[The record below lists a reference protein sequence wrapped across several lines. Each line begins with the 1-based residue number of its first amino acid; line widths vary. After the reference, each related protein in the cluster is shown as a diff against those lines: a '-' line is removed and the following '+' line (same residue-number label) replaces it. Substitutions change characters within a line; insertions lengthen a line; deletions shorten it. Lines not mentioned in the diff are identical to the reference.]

1 MNGDEAQSNPLPPG
15 FDDVE
20 PLALTG
26 CGQIYRARVATADG
40 RVEQVAVTLV
50 DAPMRGRDAK
60 RLRSDCLGAVAINS
74 EPGVLAVRDLGFT
87 KDHRPFLVTDV
98 VLPGTLAT
106 RIEQQGALPVGEVVA
121 LGLTLARALQAAHR
135 NGILHLGVAPD
146 VVFPT
151 PEGPALGHFGLAWAV
166 RPPSQPDVPATAIM
180 HAPRELFG
188 WSGPTV
194 GSDTY
199 GLASVLRTALT
210 GRAPFETEARTGRA
224 ALYHRLVQGA
234 PPKLHHPG
242 VPEQL
247 ATLLDRMMDPDAAR
261 RPALDDVTRTL
272 EEVARIPGLMAARPP
287 AAAPPQQARGLT
299 PPAALVAQ
307 GLMPQPQSAPPTPPQ
322 PLPEPI
328 LGAPQ
333 PQSAP
338 LVPPRPLSELV
349 LGAPQ
354 PVIAHQPQAPA
365 PAPTQQPPSLT
376 PPAPATQSPSIPA
389 PQAPAP
395 ARQPA
400 AQAQP
405 LAAQPSLAPQ
415 APPAPPQ
422 QPAFPSQPAAPP
434 HLASPMPT
442 AHVAVPAPQDFAQQ
456 PTLLVPPPPE
466 HGAPPFAQQAQPNEF
481 PIPRPTPPTTSA
493 TTPPKPQP
501 VEPRRRNTGLV
512 LLVAAGAT
520 ALAAGVA
527 WGVATA
533 PKKAAQSAGSGPVV
547 TVSPFSGA
555 KLAEYQVTDAK
566 AAAASGADVTVTW
579 SAPRVTAG
587 VQSYIVVVNLHNQSV
602 QSTTVAGQTLTA
614 RFKGLTPST
623 TYCVSVVTF
632 AVAPGDSGPHTAPP
646 NQCALVTTP
655 GPSNPDS
662 PGGSSSS
669 RAVT

>member
-26 CGQIYRARVATADG
+26 CGQIYRARVATVDG
-40 RVEQVAVTLV
+40 QVEQVAVTLV
-50 DAPMRGRDAK
+50 DTPVRGRDAK
-60 RLRSDCLGAVAINS
+60 RLRSDCLGAVAINA

-146 VVFPT
+146 VIFPT

-199 GLASVLRTALT
+199 GLSSVLRTALT

-261 RPALDDVTRTL
+261 RPALDDVTGTL
-272 EEVARIPGLMAARPP
+272 EEVAHIPGLMTARPP
-287 AAAPPQQARGLT
+287 MAAPVQAPQQARGLM

-307 GLMPQPQSAPPTPPQ
+307 GLMPPQQAAPPMPPQ
-322 PLPEPI
+322 PLAEPI
-328 LGAPQ
+328 LGTPQ
-333 PQSAP
+333 
-338 LVPPRPLSELV
+338 VPT
-349 LGAPQ
+349 PQ
-354 PVIAHQPQAPA
+354 PVIAQQPQSMPPQPSPQPILGASQAPA
-365 PAPTQQPPSLT
+365 PQPITAHQPQGL
-376 PPAPATQSPSIPA
+376 A

-395 ARQPA
+395 AHQPV

-405 LAAQPSLAPQ
+405 LVAQPGFAPQ

-422 QPAFPSQPAAPP
+422 QPAFPLQSAA
-434 HLASPMPT
+434 
-442 AHVAVPAPQDFAQQ
+442 QQQ

-481 PIPRPTPPTTSA
+481 PIPRPTPPPTSA
-493 TTPPKPQP
+493 TTPPQPPP

-547 TVSPFSGA
+547 TVSPFTGA

-614 RFKGLTPST
+614 SFKGLTPST

-646 NQCALVTTP
+646 QQCALVTTP

>member
-26 CGQIYRARVATADG
+26 CGQIYRARVATVDG
-40 RVEQVAVTLV
+40 QVEQVAVTLV
-50 DAPMRGRDAK
+50 DTPIRGRDAK
-60 RLRSDCLGAVAINS
+60 RLRSDCLGAVAINA

-146 VVFPT
+146 VIFPT

-287 AAAPPQQARGLT
+287 MPIAPPQQARGLM

-307 GLMPQPQSAPPTPPQ
+307 GLMPEPQSAPPPPQ
-322 PLPEPI
+322 PVIAQQQPGTPAVSPQPVPEPA
-328 LGAPQ
+328 LGAPQSPAPQ

-338 LVPPRPLSELV
+338 VVPQQQSLSPT
-349 LGAPQ
+349 AISPQ
-354 PVIAHQPQAPA
+354 PVSAHQAQPPA
-365 PAPTQQPPSLT
+365 QQPT
-376 PPAPATQSPSIPA
+376 
-389 PQAPAP
+389 
-395 ARQPA
+395 

-405 LAAQPSLAPQ
+405 GLASQ
-415 APPAPPQ
+415 ASPAP
-422 QPAFPSQPAAPP
+422 QPAFQPQPIAAPP
-434 HLASPMPT
+434 I
-442 AHVAVPAPQDFAQQ
+442 AQQ

-481 PIPRPTPPTTSA
+481 PIPRPTPPPTSA
-493 TTPPKPQP
+493 TTPKPQP
-501 VEPRRRNTGLV
+501 IEPRRRNTGLV

-533 PKKAAQSAGSGPVV
+533 PKKAAQSASAGPVV

-555 KLAEYQVTDAK
+555 KLSEYQVTDAK
-566 AAAASGADVTVTW
+566 AAASGADVTVTW

-614 RFKGLTPST
+614 GFKNLTPST
-623 TYCVSVVTF
+623 TYCVSVVTY

-646 NQCALVTTP
+646 TQCALVTTP

-662 PGGSSSS
+662 SGGSGSSH
-669 RAVT
+669 AVT